1 LGHGEARHGEA
12 RRGKARQGEAGHGK
26 EISKLGVAMDEKTFF
41 DKEQPEGW
49 GHNFMEKWS
58 DVWDDLTRSVSR
70 PPEKHDE
77 KE

>member
-1 LGHGEARHGEA
+1 MA
-12 RRGKARQGEAGHGK
+12 RRGTARPGTARPGMAGQGK

-58 DVWDDLTRSVSR
+58 DGWDDLTRSVSR

>member
-1 LGHGEARHGEA
+1 MA
-12 RRGKARQGEAGHGK
+12 RRGSAWHGKAGHGTAGQGK

-58 DVWDDLTRSVSR
+58 DVWDDLKRSVSR
-70 PPEKHDE
+70 PPEKHE
-77 KE
+77 KVNEG